1 MSTTKTLLDRKILR
15 RMSQKLG
22 MLNRRWLRK
31 QFSNSRNSR
40 NTRKLKSLWSAWDED
55 PSVRPVICQRIKQIT
70 YQNFYDQRKTI
81 QSLTNIIL
89 EELSLESRILSTK
102 VILHDGIE
110 LLRVVNEGQSDTVD
124 IDIQTVLKGVLNVS
138 ETTEHQTWGLRRKEI
153 SHD

>member
-31 QFSNSRNSR
+31 QPSNNRNSR

-70 YQNFYDQRKTI
+70 YQSFYDKRETM

-89 EELSLESRILSTK
+89 EEISSESKNLSKKI
-102 VILHDGIE
+102 ILHDGIE
-110 LLRVVNEGQSDTVD
+110 LLSVVNEDQNDTID
-124 IDIQTVLKGVLNVS
+124 IDLQIVLKEVLNVS
-138 ETTEHQTWGLRRKEI
+138 ETTEHQT
-153 SHD
+153 